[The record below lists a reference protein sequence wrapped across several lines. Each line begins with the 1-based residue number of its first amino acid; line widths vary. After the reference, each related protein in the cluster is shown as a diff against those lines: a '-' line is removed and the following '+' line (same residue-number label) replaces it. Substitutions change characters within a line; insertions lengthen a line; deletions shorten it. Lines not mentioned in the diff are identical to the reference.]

1 MAKLRWPAFLRRLR
15 WLDGSPMSGRV
26 EPYRSRIFSAF
37 LDTFEKDGRPR
48 YNLIL
53 TGRAKKNWKLAD
65 LALASLFAGRLVG
78 TQARR
83 HRAQGW
89 PRRPGGAAGRRRC
102 GHARRELSV
111 RRLRRDPQL
120 PELGCLRGD
129 AARSAPDRRA
139 AVGHVLRLDLP
150 PTRRA
155 AVRLVPPGQGRRRPE
170 DAVQLVRRRLH
181 HRPRPC
187 GRDTGGAR
195 QSEQGQLGEP
205 RLPSQAATPPPRSQ
219 VPQAASEPADFER
232 VTRSATT
239 FPSGQRTS
247 YTKRSNRA

>member
-37 LDTFEKDGRPR
+37 LDTLASLFCLVTEPPAGHDSECYLLANDKDQAR
-48 YNLIL
+48 N
-53 TGRAKKNWKLAD
+53 D
-65 LALASLFAGRLVG
+65 LALAKKLIAASPALGGLAGD
-78 TQARR
+78 QARR

-89 PRRPGGAAGRRRC
+89 PWRPGGAAGRRRC

-150 PTRRA
+150 PTPTLRTR
-155 AVRLVPPGQGRRRPE
+155 
-170 DAVQLVRRRLH
+170 
-181 HRPRPC
+181 HR
-187 GRDTGGAR
+187 
-195 QSEQGQLGEP
+195 
-205 RLPSQAATPPPRSQ
+205 
-219 VPQAASEPADFER
+219 
-232 VTRSATT
+232 RSARIRARTAGRTPTT
-239 FPSGQRTS
+239 
-247 YTKRSNRA
+247 

>member
-53 TGRAKKNWKLAD
+53 SGRAKKNWKSAD
-65 LALASLFAGRLVG
+65 LALASLFCLVTEPPAGHDSECYLLANDKDQARNDLALAKKLIAASPALG
-78 TQARR
+78 GLAGDQARR

-89 PRRPGGAAGRRRC
+89 PWRPGGAAGRRRC

-150 PTRRA
+150 PTPTLRTR
-155 AVRLVPPGQGRRRPE
+155 
-170 DAVQLVRRRLH
+170 
-181 HRPRPC
+181 HR
-187 GRDTGGAR
+187 
-195 QSEQGQLGEP
+195 
-205 RLPSQAATPPPRSQ
+205 
-219 VPQAASEPADFER
+219 
-232 VTRSATT
+232 RSARIRARTAGRTPTT
-239 FPSGQRTS
+239 
-247 YTKRSNRA
+247 

>member
-53 TGRAKKNWKLAD
+53 SGRAKKNWKSAD
-65 LALASLFAGRLVG
+65 LALASLFCLVTEPPAGHDSECYLLANDKDQARNDLALAKKLIAASPALG
-78 TQARR
+78 GLAGDQARR

-89 PRRPGGAAGRRRC
+89 PWRPGGAAGRRRC

-129 AARSAPDRRA
+129 ASPIRTGSPRSSGSRPTPRSSTDPD
-139 AVGHVLRLDLP
+139 L
-150 PTRRA
+150 
-155 AVRLVPPGQGRRRPE
+155 E
-170 DAVQLVRRRLH
+170 DATPEERAN
-181 HRPRPC
+181 PSK
-187 GRDTGGAR
+187 DSGANPDYLAR
-195 QSEQGQLGEP
+195 
-205 RLPSQAATPPPRSQ
+205 AATPPPRSQ
-219 VPQAASEPADFER
+219 VPQAASEPAG
-232 VTRSATT
+232 ATDG
-239 FPSGQRTS
+239 FGVP
-247 YTKRSNRA
+247 A